1 MTRVDRRAAGVTL
14 SRKGAK
20 NQTQS
25 RKSRSTGTKTSTPG
39 RRPGADLEQQ
49 LEKYRHELAEALE
62 QQTATGEVLRIISTS
77 PTELQP
83 VLDVVVKNAA
93 RFCGADDVTIFQCDR
108 NELRATAHWG
118 PLPQEI
124 GLRMPRSRGSV
135 GGRAV
140 VDGKAVHVLDLQAE
154 TEEFP
159 EGSTFAKRLGHRTTL
174 SVPMLREGMAIGTI
188 QLRRAEVRPFN
199 DKQIA
204 LLKTFAAQAV
214 IAIENTRLLKELRQR
229 TGDLSEALEQQTA
242 TSEVLKVISSSPG
255 ELEPVFQTMLENA
268 TRICE
273 ANFGT
278 LFRFEGDTYRVVASH
293 NAPPPLAASYR
304 EGGLRRPTPGT
315 LFERMVR
322 TKQVCRTADYAAESV
337 PGNAA
342 RLGGARSFVCVPMLK
357 DDALIGALSIY
368 RQEVRPFT
376 EKQIALLTT
385 FADQAVIAIE
395 NTRLLNELRESL
407 QQQTATADVLKVISR
422 SAFDLQTVLDTLTE
436 SAAHLCE
443 ADMAAI
449 ARQKG
454 DAYYLVSVY
463 GYPPD
468 VIEYVKTIPHE
479 RGRGSVV
486 GRTVLAAKT
495 VHVTD
500 VLADPE
506 YTNLDMQ
513 QKLGLRTVLGA
524 PLLREGNPIGVI
536 SLVRNSVRSFTDKQ
550 IELVTTFADQA
561 VIAIENVRLFDE
573 VQARTSELSEALE
586 QQTATSEVLRV
597 ISSSPGQL
605 EPVFQAMLEKAVRV
619 CEAKFGIL
627 VLVEGYNLRRVGIH
641 GASPEFL
648 EEHRLNPIIPVAQTP
663 VGRVIE
669 TKSAMEVADLAAEY
683 GNTPIVKLAG
693 ARTMLVV
700 PMLKENT
707 VIGAVGIYRQEVQ
720 PFSDKQITLLT
731 NFAAQAVIAIENT
744 RLLNE
749 LRESLAQQTATSEV
763 LQVISSSPGELQPVF
778 QAMLTNAT
786 RICEAKFGN
795 LFLYEPHAF
804 RHVCA
809 IGEQSAFLEW
819 MRRQPTFALSDHP
832 HVPLA
837 KLARTKEVIHIVDLK
852 AERGYIER
860 DPRVLAM
867 VESASIRTMLLVPM
881 LNEDEL
887 IGAIV
892 IYRQEVRP
900 FTDKQIELVKNFAA
914 QAVIAIENT
923 RLLNELRE
931 SLQQQTATA
940 DVLKVISRSTFD
952 LPTVLKTL
960 VESAAQLCEADKA
973 QILRPT
979 GEDASYYSAAY
990 YGHTPEY
997 LEHMRAQTWA
1007 PGRGT
1012 AVGRAMLERKSVQ
1025 IPDVLADSEYTAQE
1039 AARLGGF
1046 RTILVVPLLREGVP
1060 IGRLAMHRAAV
1071 RSFSEKQIELAETF
1085 ADQAVIAIEN
1095 VRLFE
1100 AEQQRTLELSEA
1112 LDQVKATSEVL
1123 HVVSS
1128 SPNDLA
1134 SA

>member
-304 EGGLRRPTPGT
+304 EGGLRRATPGSLVART
-315 LFERMVR
+315 VR

-376 EKQIALLTT
+376 EKQIAL
-385 FADQAVIAIE
+385 
-395 NTRLLNELRESL
+395 
-407 QQQTATADVLKVISR
+407 
-422 SAFDLQTVLDTLTE
+422 
-436 SAAHLCE
+436 
-443 ADMAAI
+443 
-449 ARQKG
+449 
-454 DAYYLVSVY
+454 
-463 GYPPD
+463 
-468 VIEYVKTIPHE
+468 
-479 RGRGSVV
+479 
-486 GRTVLAAKT
+486 
-495 VHVTD
+495 
-500 VLADPE
+500 
-506 YTNLDMQ
+506 
-513 QKLGLRTVLGA
+513 
-524 PLLREGNPIGVI
+524 
-536 SLVRNSVRSFTDKQ
+536 
-550 IELVTTFADQA
+550 
-561 VIAIENVRLFDE
+561 
-573 VQARTSELSEALE
+573 VQ
-586 QQTATSEVLRV
+586 
-597 ISSSPGQL
+597 
-605 EPVFQAMLEKAVRV
+605 
-619 CEAKFGIL
+619 
-627 VLVEGYNLRRVGIH
+627 
-641 GASPEFL
+641 
-648 EEHRLNPIIPVAQTP
+648 
-663 VGRVIE
+663 
-669 TKSAMEVADLAAEY
+669 
-683 GNTPIVKLAG
+683 
-693 ARTMLVV
+693 
-700 PMLKENT
+700 
-707 VIGAVGIYRQEVQ
+707 
-720 PFSDKQITLLT
+720 

-749 LRESLAQQTATSEV
+749 LRESLAQQTASSEV
-763 LQVISSSPGELQPVF
+763 LEVISSSPGELEPVF
-778 QAMLTNAT
+778 TTMLQNAL
-786 RICEAKFGN
+786 RICEAGIGN
-795 LFLYEPHAF
+795 LFRYENGGFRQATSVNAPTAF
-804 RHVCA
+804 N
-809 IGEQSAFLEW
+809 EFL
-819 MRRQPTFALSDHP
+819 RRGPVQPTP
-832 HVPLA
+832 GTG
-837 KLARTKEVIHIVDLK
+837 LARVVQTKQTAHINDVRELE
-852 AERGYIER
+852 AYANR
-860 DPRVLAM
+860 DPFVVAG
-867 VESASIRTMLLVPM
+867 VEAGIRTLLVVPM
-881 LNEDEL
+881 LKENEL
-887 IGAIV
+887 VGVIG
-892 IYRQEVRP
+892 IYRLEVRP
-900 FTDKQIELVKNFAA
+900 FTQKQIELVTNFAR

-923 RLLNELRE
+923 RLLSELRE

-952 LPTVLKTL
+952 LQTVLDTL
-960 VESAAQLCEADKA
+960 SESAVRLCEADHA
-973 QILRPT
+973 WLARRD
-979 GEDASYYSAAY
+979 GGVYRVAASFGHAKEEHAAIIEFFLQ
-990 YGHTPEY
+990 HPFS
-997 LEHMRAQTWA
+997 

-1012 AVGRAMLERKSVQ
+1012 VIGRTALEGRPVHVV
-1025 IPDVLADSEYTAQE
+1025 DYFADPELEWRVDSQWREAQRIGKYRTA
-1039 AARLGGF
+1039 LG
-1046 RTILVVPLLREGVP
+1046 VPLLREGVP
-1060 IGRLAMHRAAV
+1060 IGVLAMTRSSV
-1071 RSFSEKQIELAETF
+1071 RPFSDKQIELATTF

-1095 VRLFE
+1095 VRLFDE
-1100 AEQQRTLELSEA
+1100 VQARTRELSEA
-1112 LDQVKATSEVL
+1112 LDQQTAMSEVL
-1123 HVVSS
+1123 KVISS
-1128 SPNDLA
+1128 SPGDLKTVFDTILAEAVRICEA
-1134 SA
+1134 SFGNLLLSEGDAFRVAALHGAPPAWEELRRRDPVIRFGPKSPLARFATARQLDPLPDMRLEEAYLQRDPTVVAFVEMTGARSVLAVPMLKENELIGAIAIYRQEVRPFTRKQI